1 MGHVFMTGKRS
12 KKGQTVH
19 GSGRQGRYGKKKGS
33 NRPWEWSPRPVWEE
47 KRVKPSMG
55 VVAKAGMGKKKGQ
68 TVHGSGRQGR
78 YGKKKRSNRPWE
90 SSPRPVWEEKRVKP
104 SMGVV
109 AKAGKGRKKDQ
120 TVHGSRRQGR
130 YEKKKG

>member
-1 MGHVFMTGKRS
+1 M
-12 KKGQTVH
+12 
-19 GSGRQGRYGKKKGS
+19 
-33 NRPWEWSPRPVWEE
+33 
-47 KRVKPSMG
+47 KPSMG
-55 VVAKAGMGKKKGQ
+55 GVAKAGMGKKKGQ

-109 AKAGKGRKKDQ
+109 AKAGMGRKKGQ
-120 TVHGSRRQGR
+120 TVHGSLRQGR
-130 YEKKKG
+130 YGKKKGSNRPWESSPRPVREEKKIKPSIRG